1 MKTDTMTTIARVQVN
16 LLSHFFVNLNK
27 ASIKGGL
34 WGATSS
40 SSQMSDVWFA
50 RFVGSLADS
59 LPYTPQGPE
68 SEGVALESFSEVV

>member
-1 MKTDTMTTIARVQVN
+1 MTDTTATIARLQVN

-27 ASIKGGL
+27 ANIKRGL

-40 SSQMSDVWFA
+40 SSQMSDLWFA

-68 SEGVALESFSEVV
+68 PEGVAFEASNEAV